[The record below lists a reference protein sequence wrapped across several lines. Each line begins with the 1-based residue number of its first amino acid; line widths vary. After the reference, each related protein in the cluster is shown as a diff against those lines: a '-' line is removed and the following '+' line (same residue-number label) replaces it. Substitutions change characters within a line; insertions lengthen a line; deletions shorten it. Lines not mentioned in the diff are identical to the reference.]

1 MKPRHPNRRLQ
12 RSVLLIAPKAPPY
25 GGMAL
30 QAELLA
36 QRMRGDGVRV
46 AFAASNPPFP
56 APLHLL
62 GRIPVI
68 RTLLRFLTFCWNVWL
83 LMAETEVVHVFA
95 CSWVYFFVVVWPAVI
110 FGRLRRKRVVMNYRG
125 GEADLFLQRYGPLA
139 KPAFRLAGVL
149 TAPSGFLANVLRAHT
164 GVSVKIVPNIVD
176 FTRFTYRE
184 RGKPAPKMVVTRH
197 LEALYDTES
206 ILRAFR
212 EVQERYPEASLSIAG
227 TGMQEASLRA
237 LAADLKLRNV
247 DFLGLVP
254 HAKLPALYDRCDI
267 LLNASKADNFPGSLV
282 EAAAAGLVVIS
293 TGVGGIPY
301 IFQNGESALLVD
313 PGDWRAIAAG
323 VLRVL
328 TEPGLALRL
337 TRQANQQCRQ
347 YDWEHVGPL
356 LYTAYNFEPHSDS
369 SSRAGKS
376 AVAEANRDAHP
387 GAAAALR
394 QGSVD

>member
-1 MKPRHPNRRLQ
+1 MKLRDPIRRSR

-36 QRMRGDGVRV
+36 ERMERDGVRV
-46 AFAASNPPFP
+46 AFVASNPPIP
-56 APLHLL
+56 AAMRLL

-68 RTLLRFLTFCWNVWL
+68 RTLLRLLTFCLQTWL

-110 FGRLRRKRVVMNYRG
+110 FGRLWHKRVVMNYRG
-125 GEADLFLQRYGPLA
+125 GEADSFLQRYGTLA
-139 KPAFRLAGVL
+139 KPAFRFADVV

-164 GVSVKIVPNIVD
+164 GVSVEIVPNIVD
-176 FTRFTYRE
+176 LAAFTYRE
-184 RGKPAPKMVVTRH
+184 RPNPAPKMVVTRH

-206 ILRAFR
+206 ILRAFG
-212 EVQERYPEASLSIAG
+212 EVQARYPEASLSIAG
-227 TGMQEASLRA
+227 TGTQEASLRA

-247 DFLGLVP
+247 HFLGLVP
-254 HAKLPALYDRCDI
+254 RAKVPALYDRCDF

-301 IFQNGESALLVD
+301 IFEDGESALLVEL
-313 PGDWRAIAAG
+313 GDWRALAAG

-337 TRQANQQCRQ
+337 TRTANQQCRR
-347 YDWEHVGPL
+347 YDWEYVGPL
-356 LYTAYNFEPHSDS
+356 LYAAYKFEPHPDS
-369 SSRAGKS
+369 SFPSGESTA
-376 AVAEANRDAHP
+376 AEPHRDVLP
-387 GAAAALR
+387 GALR
-394 QGSVD
+394 RRGAD